1 MKTVAIISEY
11 NPFHNGHLYQ
21 IEKVRE
27 HFGAETAIIA
37 IMSGNFTQRGDIAI
51 MDKWARAESAV
62 RCGVN
67 LVLELP
73 FPYSMSSAEFFAKAG
88 VHIADAIGV
97 TDILAFGS
105 ESGDLDVLEQTAKHL
120 SSPLIDE
127 EIARLNSEK
136 DMDNLGYAE
145 MRELAYKNVFGSVP
159 PISSSN
165 NILAVEYIKAIQTSN
180 SSITPFTIKRT
191 GADYNNSSLSDGN
204 IQSATAIRKLF
215 LNNSS
220 AANFIPNNAFE
231 CILAQRELAA
241 FPYDQEKLFPVV
253 AASFTLNYTDG
264 CDDIHDVGGG
274 LYNRLKN
281 KSLEATSIQS
291 LVELATTKKYTT
303 ARIKRGIWYSL
314 LGVTSSDVRSL
325 PEYTQVLGIDS
336 VGQALLKKIKKTSTI
351 SILTRPSDTPASAIS
366 ASQKGLADKAD
377 AITQLARPRVG
388 STGSIYKRTPF
399 VKKDVLGR

>member
-21 IEKVRE
+21 IEEVRR
-27 HFGAETAIIA
+27 HFGADTAIIA
-37 IMSGNFTQRGDIAI
+37 IMSSNFTQRGDLAI

-88 VHIADAIGV
+88 VGIADAIGV
-97 TDILAFGS
+97 VDVLAFGS
-105 ESGDLDVLEQTAKHL
+105 ESGDLDALTQAAQNL
-120 SSPLIDE
+120 SSPRLNE
-127 EIARLNSEK
+127 EIARLNSQR
-136 DMDNLGYAE
+136 DTDSLGYAE
-145 MRELAYKNVFGSVP
+145 IRELAYRNVFHSVP
-159 PISSSN
+159 PISSAN
-165 NILAVEYIKAIQTSN
+165 NILAVEYIKALLTSN
-180 SSITPFTIKRT
+180 SAITPFTIKRE
-191 GADYNNSSLSDGN
+191 GADYNNSALTGGN

-215 LNNSS
+215 SENNS
-220 AANFIPNNAFE
+220 AANYIPNSVLESIFN
-231 CILAQRELAA
+231 LRKSGA
-241 FPYDQEKLFPVV
+241 FPCDQEKLFPLV
-253 AASFTLNYTDG
+253 AASFSLNYTDD
-264 CDDIHDVGGG
+264 CDEIHDVGGG

-314 LGVTSSDVRSL
+314 LGVTSSDVRTL
-325 PEYTQVLGIDS
+325 PEYTQVLGMDRI
-336 VGQALLKKIKKTSTI
+336 GQALLKRIKKTSKI
-351 SILTRPSDTPASAIS
+351 SILTKPSDAPLSAVSGI
-366 ASQKGLADKAD
+366 QKELADKAD
-377 AITQLARPRVG
+377 AISVLAKPVSE

-399 VKKDVLGR
+399 VKKDV